1 MSFSQKL
8 NFTEIEID
16 QFAKFSIFNDLC
28 WNTMQCMIS
37 TRGSVCSLM
46 IQVQTRK
53 QKFPWL
59 LSLSL
64 IEAILR
70 KSWGSNAIGKT
81 IRKTII
87 ITHLAKAK
95 SAEKYPMCMAFP
107 QALHCTL
114 LFLINFTIKKY
125 VIFWV
130 SN

>member
-1 MSFSQKL
+1 
-8 NFTEIEID
+8 
-16 QFAKFSIFNDLC
+16 
-28 WNTMQCMIS
+28 
-37 TRGSVCSLM
+37 M

-70 KSWGSNAIGKT
+70 KSLGSNAIGKT

-114 LFLINFTIKKY
+114 LFLINFTTKIGI
-125 VIFWV
+125 IFLV
-130 SN
+130 NYKLKDLCSVQLIFEVLLNYRLVTYKLTNP

>member
-1 MSFSQKL
+1 
-8 NFTEIEID
+8 
-16 QFAKFSIFNDLC
+16 
-28 WNTMQCMIS
+28 MQCMIS
-37 TRGSVCSLM
+37 TKAVCSLM

-107 QALHCTL
+107 QALH
-114 LFLINFTIKKY
+114 
-125 VIFWV
+125 
-130 SN
+130 